1 MINSQKV
8 NARMKEL
15 DLTQTKVAAEM
26 NIAQSTLNGKINNVR
41 PMDLEEAELLQRIL
55 KIADSEFG
63 SYFFTTESRHATKGR
78 QQTRRRVDH

>member
-26 NIAQSTLNGKINNVR
+26 NIAQSTLNGKINNAR

-63 SYFFTTESRHATKGR
+63 SYFLYHGVTSR
-78 QQTRRRVDH
+78 D

>member
-63 SYFFTTESRHATKGR
+63 SYFFYHGVASR
-78 QQTRRRVDH
+78 D

>member
-26 NIAQSTLNGKINNVR
+26 NIAQSTLNQKINNAR
-41 PMDLEEAELLQRIL
+41 PMDLDEAELLQRIL

-63 SYFFTTESRHATKGR
+63 SYFFYH
-78 QQTRRRVDH
+78 RVALRD